1 MEKKENKRKI
11 RQEVV
16 GRVVGST
23 MKTISVEVY
32 RSSKARKYAK
42 YIRKKSVFKAHDEKN
57 KAKIGDTVK
66 IFEVRPIS
74 KTKRWRLAQIVQ
86 SGDVLS

>member
-1 MEKKENKRKI
+1 METKNNKRKL
-11 RQEVV
+11 RQELT

-23 MKTISVEVY
+23 MKTISVEIY
-32 RSSKARKYAK
+32 RSSKVKKYAK
-42 YIRKKSVFKAHDEKN
+42 YTRKKSVFKVHDETN
-57 KAKIGDTVK
+57 KAKVGDTVR

-86 SGDVLS
+86 SGEVLS